1 MNKEVVKLYL
11 SLVEEHARTGEPVA
25 YPPELESVFP
35 YHFYPFLG
43 HKEQSLELLE
53 RCYKEE
59 QYWYLQLC
67 KSFPVFDFLQS
78 EPRFIALMRKVV
90 FEE

>member
-1 MNKEVVKLYL
+1 MKLYL

-53 RCYKEE
+53 RIYKEE
-59 QYWYLQLC
+59 QYWYLQVC
-67 KSFPVFDFLQS
+67 KSFPLYDFLQS
-78 EPRFIALMRKVV
+78 EPRFIALMRKMGL
-90 FEE
+90 EE